1 MNASP
6 QEEVAVNVR
15 APAAEDPM
23 AALMEL
29 CSLSTGINSVSISPF
44 AIIVATNWGISVEG
58 VIGNAGMT
66 SGLICLIACAT
77 ASLPDIRVF
86 NIYFPSFI
94 DIAVNGQAFTQMPHP
109 LQWSRSKSVRFPS
122 ATGMELS
129 GQ

>member
-1 MNASP
+1 
-6 QEEVAVNVR
+6 
-15 APAAEDPM
+15 M

-44 AIIVATNWGISVEG
+44 AIMVATNWGISVEG

-86 NIYFPSFI
+86 NIYLPSFI
-94 DIAVNGQAFTQMPHP
+94 EIAVKGHAFTQIPQP
-109 LQWSRSKSVRFPS
+109 LQWSRSKSVRLPFT
-122 ATGMELS
+122 TGIELS